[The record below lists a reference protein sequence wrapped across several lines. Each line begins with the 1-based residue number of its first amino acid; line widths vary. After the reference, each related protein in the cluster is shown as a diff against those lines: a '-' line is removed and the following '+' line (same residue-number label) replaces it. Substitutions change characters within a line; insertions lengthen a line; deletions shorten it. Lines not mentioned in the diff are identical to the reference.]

1 MNLSAPKQMTFI
13 VSVVLAVLGLLA
25 TIIQLGFLTGIATW
39 LILLGFIVLAAGC
52 FVPNL

>member
-13 VSVVLAVLGLLA
+13 VAVVLAVIGLLA
-25 TIIQLGFLTGIATW
+25 AIIPLGFLSGLSFW
-39 LILLGFIVLAAGC
+39 LVLVGFILLAAGC

>member
-13 VSVVLAVLGLLA
+13 VAVVLAVLGLLGLL
-25 TIIQLGFLTGIATW
+25 IQLGFVTSMASW
-39 LILLGFIVLAAGC
+39 LILIGFIVLAAGC

>member
-13 VSVVLAVLGLLA
+13 VAVILAVLGLLGQIVA
-25 TIIQLGFLTGIATW
+25 
-39 LILLGFIVLAAGC
+39 LGFITTLAFWLVLIGFVLLAAGC